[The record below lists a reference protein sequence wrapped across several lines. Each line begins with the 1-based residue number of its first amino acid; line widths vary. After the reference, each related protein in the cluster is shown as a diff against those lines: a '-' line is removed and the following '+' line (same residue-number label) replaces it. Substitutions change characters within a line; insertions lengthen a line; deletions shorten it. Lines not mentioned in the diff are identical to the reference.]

1 MNFIAISKFHRRGEH
16 CSPALA
22 AAATP
27 KIFPCTVAG
36 LQCRPLQAIGKAYA
50 KILPLFQ
57 NFIVGASIAR
67 PLLPQLQPKK
77 YPPHRCGPAVQA
89 PTSNRQ
95 GLCKNSTALSKFHRR
110 GEHCSP
116 ALAAAATPK
125 IFPCTV
131 AGLQCRPLQAIGKAY
146 AKILSLFQNF
156 IVGAGLGS
164 ARLCRSCKPKKYPPR
179 TVGGPAMQAPTSKRQ
194 GLCKNSIAL
203 LQFHGRGEHCSPAL
217 AVPTALKKSPPH
229 PVTPPCPRTQNAH
242 FAAKMKIP

>member
-77 YPPHRCGPAVQA
+77 YPPHRCGPALQA

-116 ALAAAATPK
+116 ALATAANPK
-125 IFPCTV
+125 IF
-131 AGLQCRPLQAIGKAY
+131 
-146 AKILSLFQNF
+146 
-156 IVGAGLGS
+156 
-164 ARLCRSCKPKKYPPR
+164 PR